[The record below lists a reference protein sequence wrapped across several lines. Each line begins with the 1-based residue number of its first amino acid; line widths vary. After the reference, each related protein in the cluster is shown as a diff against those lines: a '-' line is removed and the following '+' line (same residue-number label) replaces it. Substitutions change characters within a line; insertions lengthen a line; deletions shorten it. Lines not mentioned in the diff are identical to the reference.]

1 MQEKLNSLS
10 SVDFIQS
17 IWVRVGEEN
26 LQCYAQLPK
35 IVWQE
40 KVHRSFVF
48 SFVKRV
54 AASWDEDSTRSSQF
68 PHFSVPTTHSPT
80 IYDGLPFSNWPR
92 VFHSL
97 INY

>member
-40 KVHRSFVF
+40 KVQRSFVC
-48 SFVKRV
+48 SFVKGV
-54 AASWDEDSTRSSQF
+54 AASWGEDSTRSSQF
-68 PHFSVPTTHSPT
+68 PHISVPTIPSPLSMVV
-80 IYDGLPFSNWPR
+80 YPFSIGRGFFIP
-92 VFHSL
+92 
-97 INY
+97 